1 MTHYYLDKQS
11 DETLILLHGTGADE
25 HDLVPLATSVA
36 PNANI
41 LSLRGRVSENGM
53 LRFFKRFDM
62 HTFDQES
69 IDTESDAV
77 LKFIKEAQ
85 TKYKLGNLT
94 LLGYSNGASM
104 IEALLTKDNKR
115 FTKAVLL
122 QPGLI
127 REDLVFPVNKELA
140 VFASISDI
148 DPYLTIANQKALLKA
163 LNESFTLSITRHN
176 NGHGLTNEVLHDV
189 YKFLNN

>member
-1 MTHYYLDKQS
+1 MTHYYLDKKS
-11 DETLILLHGTGADE
+11 DHTLVLLHGTGADE

-53 LRFFKRFDM
+53 LRFFKRFDI

-69 IDTESDAV
+69 IDEESDAV
-77 LKFIKEAQ
+77 LKFIEEAQ
-85 TKYKLGNLT
+85 AKYKLGALI

-104 IEALLTKDNKR
+104 IEALLTKDSKR

-127 REDLVFPVNKELA
+127 RQDLTFPINKALEVFVS
-140 VFASISDI
+140 VSDV
-148 DPYLTIANQKALLKA
+148 DPYLTLANQKALLRV
-163 LNESFTLSITRHN
+163 LDDSFTLSITRHN